1 LKMEKNTNQ
10 EIIAGELRNGVRVR
24 FAPSPT
30 GYLHTGGART
40 ALFNW
45 LLARSRGGTFIL
57 RIEDTDEA
65 RSTEQSTRAILD
77 GLSWLGLNWDEGPET
92 GGDFGPYFQSER
104 KELHLKFADRLLK
117 EGHAFVCN
125 CPKESGEE
133 AADCAAEDAQ
143 PQGQRA
149 KYDARCRERT
159 LSEQLKL
166 LASNPQL
173 PLRLKIDA
181 NKEIAFKDLIRG
193 ETRFNSDEIGD
204 FIIVKSTGGPVYN
217 FACVIDDSTMNI
229 THVIRGEDHLSNTPK
244 QILIYEKLGWQPPV
258 FGHLPLILGM
268 DRARLSKRHGATSVT
283 AYRELGVLPEALVNF
298 LLLIGWAPKDD
309 KELFTREEMVAAFS
323 IDSIGKSAGAFNT
336 EKLFWLN
343 GRYTRELSNDEYLK
357 LIFEFVP
364 KEWRKGRRDDYVAKV
379 MLLFK
384 DRVTHFAEIE
394 ELAWYFFR
402 APEDYNE
409 EAWKQVILDNPQA
422 RAILRDMPAGY
433 RALDDFA
440 HAQIDK
446 YTREYAVQKGLKLK
460 DVIQPMRVAVTGD
473 RFSPGFFEMAELLGA
488 TEITKRCAEALKRLA

>member
-1 LKMEKNTNQ
+1 MNDVHSSQNTNGQ
-10 EIIAGELRNGVRVR
+10 PKGMRLR

-45 LLARSRGGTFIL
+45 LFARTRGGTFIL

-65 RSTEQSTRAILD
+65 RSTEESTRAILD
-77 GLSWLGLNWDEGPET
+77 GLGWLGLSWDEGPEI
-92 GGDFGPYFQSER
+92 GGDAGPYFQSER

-117 EGHAFVCN
+117 EGHAFVCT
-125 CPKESGEE
+125 CPKEKEE
-133 AADCAAEDAQ
+133 NLPEDENSAEQ
-143 PQGQRA
+143 LSPMTA
-149 KYDARCRERT
+149 KYDERCRNRT

-166 LASNPQL
+166 LAANPQI
-173 PLRLKIDA
+173 PMRLKVD
-181 NKEIAFKDLIRG
+181 KGKDIIVDDMIRG
-193 ETRFNSDEIGD
+193 ETKFSSDEIGD
-204 FIIVKSTGGPVYN
+204 FIIVKSSGGPVYN
-217 FACVIDDSTMNI
+217 FACVIDDATMNI

-244 QILIYEKLGWQPPV
+244 QMLIYEKLGWQPPC

-283 AYRELGVLPEALVNF
+283 AYREAGILPEALVNF

-323 IDSIGKSAGAFNT
+323 IDGVGKSAGAFNT

-343 GRYTRELSNDEYLK
+343 GRYTRELSDDDYLRR
-357 LIFEFVP
+357 IFEYVP
-364 KEWRKGRRDDYVAKV
+364 KEWQKGRRDDFIAKV

-402 APEDYNE
+402 APESYGED
-409 EAWKQVILDNPQA
+409 AWKQVIVDSPSA
-422 RAILRDMPAGY
+422 KDVLRDVPAGY
-433 RALDDFA
+433 RTLDDFSA
-440 HAQIDK
+440 KRIEEFTRDYAAQK
-446 YTREYAVQKGLKLK
+446 NLKLK

-488 TEITKRCAEALKRLA
+488 SEIAKRCAEALRRIV